1 MRKQCTEDF
10 QQTVSIGKD
19 DNKEKG
25 PTNFDYDRLQNA
37 HIAALC
43 GVGALREGPRLASE
57 QRMRRC
63 NKDRGVRH
71 HPSTGH
77 YPAARES
84 ATQ

>member
-43 GVGALREGPRLASE
+43 GVRALREGPRLASE
-57 QRMRRC
+57 QRMQAQQ
-63 NKDRGVRH
+63 GQGSQASSQH
-71 HPSTGH
+71 
-77 YPAARES
+77 
-84 ATQ
+84 